1 MAERR
6 IIRIDLSEVDFRK
19 YKVLCAIADV
29 SMTKQTNVLIKHFI
43 EESEKEVKIIRTDK
57 NIPVDDI

>member
-6 IIRIDLSEVDFRK
+6 IIRIDLSDVDFRK

-43 EESEKEVKIIRTDK
+43 EESEKQIRVVKIEDPLAKT
-57 NIPVDDI
+57 